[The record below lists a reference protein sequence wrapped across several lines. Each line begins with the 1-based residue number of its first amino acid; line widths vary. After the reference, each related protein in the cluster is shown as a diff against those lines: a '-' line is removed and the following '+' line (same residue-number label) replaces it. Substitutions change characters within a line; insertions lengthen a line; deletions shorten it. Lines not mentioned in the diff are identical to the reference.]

1 MELQWPL
8 ILFTTL
14 VAWSAGLFGTQ
25 ALMAVFGVGKKAQVP
40 AWVCSAV
47 LLAAGG
53 IAVFFHLEHWE
64 RIFNGFGH
72 LTSGITQELIA
83 IVVLAVVA
91 VAYLVLMRKS
101 DDGASVPKW
110 LAWLSV
116 ALSVA
121 LVAVMAVLCLPSSGM
136 AHGFPVASGML
147 AAATVLVGLP
157 DLLSS
162 ASHRVAELEYAC
174 RFDCRAV
181 ALARL
186 VVLGCADVVT
196 VTAIAL
202 AAPVMLGTD
211 LFASLMHACAP
222 YFLSCAGALLLVRR
236 CAPSQAL
243 PLACAWTLLV
253 AAGAYALFT
262 LVPPAYAQGSAW
274 AWALV
279 AAGSLVWAFREA
291 RAWLGGIAGGLDMLA
306 AAANQR

>member
-1 MELQWPL
+1 M
-8 ILFTTL
+8 
-14 VAWSAGLFGTQ
+14 SD
-25 ALMAVFGVGKKAQVP
+25 VGKRDVERLLRAHYRAERGAPDEMSKA
-40 AWVCSAV
+40 AA
-47 LLAAGG
+47 LAAVR
-53 IAVFFHLEHWE
+53 A
-64 RIFNGFGH
+64 
-72 LTSGITQELIA
+72 
-83 IVVLAVVA
+83 A
-91 VAYLVLMRKS
+91 VASEQRS
-101 DDGASVPKW
+101 SASAEAAAGATVGERSRE
-110 LAWLSV
+110 ATFAGFV
-116 ALSVA
+116 AAQARFIHPRVWVAQLA

-136 AHGFPVASGML
+136 AHGIPVVSGML

>member
-1 MELQWPL
+1 M
-8 ILFTTL
+8 
-14 VAWSAGLFGTQ
+14 
-25 ALMAVFGVGKKAQVP
+25 
-40 AWVCSAV
+40 
-47 LLAAGG
+47 
-53 IAVFFHLEHWE
+53 
-64 RIFNGFGH
+64 
-72 LTSGITQELIA
+72 
-83 IVVLAVVA
+83 
-91 VAYLVLMRKS
+91 
-101 DDGASVPKW
+101 
-110 LAWLSV
+110 
-116 ALSVA
+116 
-121 LVAVMAVLCLPSSGM
+121 
-136 AHGFPVASGML
+136 
-147 AAATVLVGLP
+147 
-157 DLLSS
+157 
-162 ASHRVAELEYAC
+162 AELEYAC